1 MVKWRVRA
9 YLLLQEI
16 TATQT
21 DTVTHP
27 DDIAAQVAHSK
38 PTRRA
43 IQHAVGH
50 DADHLPVP

>member
-43 IQHAVGH
+43 IQHAIGH